1 MNLFTKQKQTQDIKS
16 KLMVAGAWE
25 GGLGV
30 WIQNIHTAVCAGD
43 ANVDVL
49 SGAGGC
55 AQYLVITCGGGECK
69 HICECMCVCV

>member
-1 MNLFTKQKQTQDIKS
+1 M
-16 KLMVAGAWE
+16 
-25 GGLGV
+25 
-30 WIQNIHTAVCAGD
+30 CAGD

-69 HICECMCVCV
+69 HICECMCVCVCVCVWLSYSVVHLRLA